1 MEVSLDINGK
11 ISNFTFK
18 VDCIESEETLNKLID
33 AYLEIFSKIDQHI
46 EHYSLT
52 PSSKSIYLCFTILT
66 PTEEISE
73 ERFFHYLTA
82 YPALLKKGKVF
93 IENVINWMEI
103 NNIRLWQDAENPL
116 AEAAAYSLALFEQEN
131 IDLYIRRLILCD
143 MNHEVYQPEHIDSL
157 VEKHG
162 FTENTI
168 TLLAHRLG
176 EVSGQFGWEQL
187 DQYKTDLLAF
197 FDENIE
203 LRNLFFEVA
212 FNSII
217 KLHKGKLFYFEYIRF
232 LGEFIADQEIR
243 KQWLVTQEKLIK
255 NTFGE
260 NAVDMS

>member
-1 MEVSLDINGK
+1 MEVSLNINDND
-11 ISNFTFK
+11 SCFTFK

-52 PSSKSIYLCFTILT
+52 PSFKSIYLCFTILT

-82 YPALLKKGKVF
+82 YPSLLKKGKVF
-93 IENVINWMEI
+93 IENVISWMEI
-103 NNIRLWQDAENPL
+103 NNIRLWQDAENPF
-116 AEAAAYSLALFEQEN
+116 AEWAAYSLALFDQEN

-143 MNHEVYQPEHIDSL
+143 MNHEVYQAEHIDSL

-176 EVSGQFGWEQL
+176 AVSGQHGWEQL
-187 DQYKTDLLAF
+187 DIYKEALLTF
-197 FDENIE
+197 FDNNVE
-203 LRNLFFEVA
+203 LRNLFFTTA
-212 FNSII
+212 FHSII
-217 KLHKGKLFYFEYIRF
+217 KMYEGRLFYFEYIRV
-232 LGEFIADQEIR
+232 LGEFIADEATR
-243 KQWLVTQEKLIK
+243 NQWLVDQEKLIK
-255 NTFGE
+255 DTFGE